1 MNDWKIPLYKIYF
14 DDDDVNAVS
23 SVIKRGMNWTGGPSV
38 PAFEK
43 EIAQAV
49 HRQYSV
55 AFNSGTSGQLAILQA
70 LHIGKGDSVIVPS
83 FTFISTCNTVIHAGA
98 TPIFADIE
106 DQSYGLDPADIE
118 SKITKT
124 TKAIVPVHYAGA
136 SCQIDEIKKIAS
148 DNDILM
154 IEDAAEALGTLYKG
168 KPVGSSGI
176 AAMFSFCGNKVVT
189 TGEGGMV
196 VTDDD
201 VVMETLGLLRS
212 HGRTDQGGYFTSSE
226 SFDYIGLGH
235 NWRMSD
241 VTAELGRSQLK
252 KLPLL
257 IKKRQEVA
265 RIYEDLLSN
274 EPVVYPKPL
283 SDSTHIFQMYTVRF
297 QDKAIR
303 EAIRKRLT
311 ERKIMTKI
319 YFNPVHLTSFYS
331 SLGFGK
337 ISLPITEHVADTVLT
352 LPMYPNMPQDDVEL
366 VCESIRDGLK

>member
-23 SVIKRGMNWTGGPSV
+23 SVIRRGMNWTGGPSV

-43 EIAQAV
+43 EIAQAA
-49 HRQYSV
+49 HRQHAV

-98 TPIFADIE
+98 TPIFVDIE

-196 VTDDD
+196 VTDDE

-274 EPVVYPKPL
+274 ESVVCPKPL

-311 ERKIMTKI
+311 ESKIMT
-319 YFNPVHLTSFYS
+319 NSR
-331 SLGFGK
+331 LGFGK